1 MAAPNIVNLTAL
13 TGKTDVL
20 ALGTTAAAIVTNA
33 AGSGQLFK
41 VNTLLAANIDGTDPA
56 EVTVEL
62 LRGGIAYRVASTI
75 TVPADASL
83 VVLSKDIGLYL
94 EEGDSLRCSANAAG
108 VLQAICSYEI
118 IAEL

>member
-1 MAAPNIVNLTAL
+1 MAAPNIANLTSL
-13 TGKTDVL
+13 MGKTDVL
-20 ALGTTAAAIVTNA
+20 ALGTTASAIVTNA
-33 AGSGQLFK
+33 LGSIQLFK
-41 VNTLLAANIDGTDPA
+41 VTMLVASNIDGTDPA
-56 EVTVEL
+56 EITVDL

-83 VVLSKDIGLYL
+83 VVLSKEIGLYL